1 MMNVMHNIFQHILG
15 LTLFIHLDDIVIFSM
30 TLEEHQEIIRE
41 VCHRLQKAKLYA
53 NRTKTSFLPDSIK
66 VLGHVL
72 IKDRIV
78 AAPEKL
84 LKVKNWETPKIQ
96 KELQGFMGMV
106 NYFSNYV
113 PHLST
118 FTAPLT
124 NLYGSTVPWKWR
136 DIHST
141 SFKRIKDILA
151 AEAILTPLN
160 YKSKDMI
167 YLVTDARAFGIG
179 A

>member
-1 MMNVMHNIFQHILG
+1 
-15 LTLFIHLDDIVIFSM
+15 
-30 TLEEHQEIIRE
+30 
-41 VCHRLQKAKLYA
+41 
-53 NRTKTSFLPDSIK
+53 
-66 VLGHVL
+66 
-72 IKDRIV
+72 
-78 AAPEKL
+78 
-84 LKVKNWETPKIQ
+84 
-96 KELQGFMGMV
+96 MGMV
-106 NYFSNYV
+106 NYLSNYV

-118 FTAPLT
+118 FAAPLT
-124 NLYGSTVPWKWR
+124 NLYSSPVPWKWR

-141 SFKRIKDILA
+141 SFKTVKDILA